1 MTIVV
6 DASMAIAW
14 LFEDEQ
20 TATTDQA
27 FDRVVAG
34 DAFVPSLWRLEVA
47 NSLWSA
53 TRRGRCDDTYASRSL
68 ERLLRLNILT
78 DAETEK
84 HAWDRTRKLSSR
96 HQLSV
101 YDAAYLEL
109 AIRRSAT
116 LATLDKA
123 LATAG
128 QRSGLEVLCD

>member
-6 DASMAIAW
+6 DASIAISW

-20 TATTDQA
+20 TATSGVA
-27 FDRVVAG
+27 FDRVVSE

-53 TRRGRCDDTYASRSL
+53 TRRGRCDETYVSQSL
-68 ERLLRLNILT
+68 ARLLRLNILT

-84 HAWDRTRKLSSR
+84 HAWGRTRNLASH

-109 AIRRSAT
+109 ALRRSAS

-123 LATAG
+123 LAAAG
-128 QRSGLEVLCD
+128 RRAGVDVISG